1 LSTGKFIFELICLT
15 PEDCVAA
22 EKGGAGR
29 IELCSAIEL
38 GGLTPSFGLT
48 KNCLSA
54 TRLSIMAMVRPR
66 TGGFCYSKSEF
77 ETMLVDVE
85 QFKSLG
91 VAGIVFGILNSK
103 RRIDLDRCRKVLEA
117 ANGLETVFHRA
128 FDATADAERS
138 LEELIELGLKRVL
151 TSGQRQ
157 TAVEGRELIRRLVDR
172 AAGRIQILPGSGL
185 RSGNVLDFISAT
197 GVDQIHL
204 TAFDTNEDLSMTG
217 VPIRFNGRE
226 PSESKFRAVSEQN
239 VREIASRL
247 L

>member
-1 LSTGKFIFELICLT
+1 
-15 PEDCVAA
+15 
-22 EKGGAGR
+22 
-29 IELCSAIEL
+29 
-38 GGLTPSFGLT
+38 
-48 KNCLSA
+48 
-54 TRLSIMAMVRPR
+54 MAMVRPR

-117 ANGLETVFHRA
+117 ASGLETVFHRA